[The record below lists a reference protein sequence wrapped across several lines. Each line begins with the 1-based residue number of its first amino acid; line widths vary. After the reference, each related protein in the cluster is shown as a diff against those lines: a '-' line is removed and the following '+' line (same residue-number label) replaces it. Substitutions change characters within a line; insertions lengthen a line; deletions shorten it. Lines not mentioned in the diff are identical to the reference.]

1 MKKQNLNE
9 YVEFK
14 NERFTKRIIFKE
26 GESTTFVLNFKP
38 GQSLPTHK
46 HPGTNVYLLVLQGE
60 GIFTIDGKEV
70 PAQKDDVLV
79 CDGNEEFSFNNS
91 GSSNVSLYVML
102 NKIPNDQYAEN
113 I

>member
-9 YVEFK
+9 YVEFN
-14 NERFTKRIIFKE
+14 NEKFTKRIIFKE
-26 GESTTFVLNFKP
+26 QESTVFVLNFQP
-38 GQSLPTHK
+38 GQSLPAHK

-60 GIFTIDGKEV
+60 GAFTINGKEV

-79 CDGNEEFSFNNS
+79 CDGNEEFAFTNN
-91 GSSNVSLYVML
+91 GSSNASIYVML
-102 NKIPNDQYAEN
+102 NKTPNDQYAQN

>member
-9 YVEFK
+9 YVEFN

-26 GESTTFVLNFKP
+26 GESTTFVLNFEP

-46 HPGTNVYLLVLQGE
+46 HPGTNVYLLVVQGE
-60 GIFTIDGKEV
+60 GAFIIDGKEV
-70 PAQKDDVLV
+70 PVQKDDVLV
-79 CDGNEEFSFNNS
+79 SDGNEEFAFTNN
-91 GSSNVSLYVML
+91 GSSNASIYVML
-102 NKIPNDQYAEN
+102 NKIPNDQYAQN